1 LYTFINSFAAERD
14 FPLCLF
20 IRPIAKHFTAGKAVG
35 FIAGALGGYRTK
47 RNHLSNIC
55 NTELQVFFD
64 SLAGER
70 DFPVC
75 LFYKTHRE
83 TFLRWQAY

>member
-55 NTELQVFFD
+55 NTELQVFF
-64 SLAGER
+64 
-70 DFPVC
+70 
-75 LFYKTHRE
+75 
-83 TFLRWQAY
+83 